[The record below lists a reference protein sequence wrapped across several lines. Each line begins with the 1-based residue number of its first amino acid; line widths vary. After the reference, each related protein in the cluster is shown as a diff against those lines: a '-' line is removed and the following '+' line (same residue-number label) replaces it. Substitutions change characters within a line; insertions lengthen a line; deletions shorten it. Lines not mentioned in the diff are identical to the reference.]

1 MSAYLNELIRT
12 LEAEAERARAR
23 LKKLEASNSSKR
35 PHEIDTGALKRV
47 LQRLETLKALQ
58 DTERRLSKRRQRGV
72 SRSSAVQVRARALS
86 RAPARNMM
94 GGSS

>member
-35 PHEIDTGALKRV
+35 PHETDTGALKRI
-47 LQRLETLKALQ
+47 LQRLETLNALQ
-58 DTERRLSKRRQRGV
+58 EAERRLSKRRNRGFSRVPAEHMRQRV
-72 SRSSAVQVRARALS
+72 QPRSQPMRS
-86 RAPARNMM
+86 PANQ
-94 GGSS
+94 